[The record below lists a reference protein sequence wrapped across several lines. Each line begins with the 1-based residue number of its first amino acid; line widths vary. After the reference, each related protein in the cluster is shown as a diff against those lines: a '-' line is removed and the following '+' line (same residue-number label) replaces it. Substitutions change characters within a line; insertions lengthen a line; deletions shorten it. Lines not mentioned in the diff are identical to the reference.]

1 LATNGGN
8 HRSVLRSETG
18 GFVMK
23 SLKRFLTRLF
33 NSETRRAQEERLREE
48 IAENIA
54 PQSGENL
61 RAGWPPVEARRK
73 QC

>member
-1 LATNGGN
+1 
-8 HRSVLRSETG
+8 
-18 GFVMK
+18 MK

-33 NSETRRAQEERLREE
+33 NSETRRAHEERLREE

-61 RAGWPPVEARRK
+61 RAGWSPVEARRK
-73 QC
+73 RC